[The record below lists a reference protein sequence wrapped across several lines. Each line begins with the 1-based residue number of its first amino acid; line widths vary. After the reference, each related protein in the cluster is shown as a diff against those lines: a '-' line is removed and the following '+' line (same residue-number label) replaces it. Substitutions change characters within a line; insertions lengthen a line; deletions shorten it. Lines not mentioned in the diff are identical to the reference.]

1 MSRKGGSW
9 NTGDVERENGILNS
23 RERRYLLTNGERSDL
38 AKKRG
43 VKNEMLL
50 TGENEIESGS
60 AKERQIR
67 QQIRNHTMNAILDF
81 PYLVGHL
88 EDRDKRRIFNDGY
101 DPSNSDEDMEQLGQL
116 EQVNYN
122 LPTIV
127 AFLYQLYQMEHSDAT
142 VHEFEEL
149 VRKGIETAHLTEGR
163 EATATVD
170 ISVDIGDSVGEL
182 LSRYENEGPESLTE
196 QEAHLLYEYDE
207 ITQEEYI
214 EWLKKSSGD

>member
-1 MSRKGGSW
+1 MSRKDRSW
-9 NTGDVERENGILNS
+9 KRGDVERKRGILNS
-23 RERRYLLTNGERSDL
+23 RERRYLLTNGKRSDL

-43 VKNEMLL
+43 VKDEMLL

-60 AKERQIR
+60 PGERAIR

-88 EDRDKRRIFNDGY
+88 EERDKRRILNDGY
-101 DPSNSDEDMEQLGQL
+101 DPSNSNENMEQSGQL
-116 EQVNYN
+116 EHVNYD
-122 LPTIV
+122 LPTAV
-127 AFLYQLYQMEHSDAT
+127 AFLYQLYQMEYSDAT
-142 VHEFEEL
+142 IHEFEEL
-149 VRKGIETAHLTEGR
+149 VRKGVETAHLTEGR

-182 LSRYENEGPESLTE
+182 LSRYENEGVESLTE

-207 ITQEEYI
+207 ITREEYI
-214 EWLKKSSGD
+214 EWLKKSGGD